1 MRTTHRVIAAAAL
14 GLPILFAGS
23 GLALASEGGKHH
35 HKEKEEQSISQSAT
49 QSNSVGAVSGD
60 KNDFDQS
67 NSSTQ
72 SATNR

>member
-23 GLALASEGGKHH
+23 GMALAGGKHH
-35 HKEKEEQSISQSAT
+35 DKKHKEDQEISQTAT
-49 QSNSVGAVSGD
+49 ETNSVGAVSGD
-60 KNDFDQS
+60 DNTFDQS
-67 NSSTQ
+67 NKNTQ